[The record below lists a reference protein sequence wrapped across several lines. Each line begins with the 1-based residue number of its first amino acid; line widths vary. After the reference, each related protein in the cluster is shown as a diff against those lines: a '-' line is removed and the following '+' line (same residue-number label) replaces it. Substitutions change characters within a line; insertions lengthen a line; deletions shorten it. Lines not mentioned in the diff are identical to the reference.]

1 MNAVIFKD
9 LQDLIIRILEMN
21 INDKLTKVLIRMFT
35 RLMSQRKEIFDCLK
49 NVLLLYKKEDLDK
62 YYQCNLA
69 IIELG
74 LLGEKTE
81 KWMTRDRVLDNIKG
95 YRDLEEVNVNEIN
108 PEQKDFFAVYLTLY
122 KFIYMLKD
130 KYTDDYLST
139 KEVKLIQTIFHSL
152 NIENILSSLLR
163 EITQEYPDDSTEKI
177 VMKHDNNYYTNN
189 MNQISVNPNSINNEV
204 IKEESSKGKNKD
216 KENEKD
222 FREKAKVMNYK
233 YSLEKLIK
241 EIFCL
246 FEALVHKSTPNESII
261 EVIDFTIDYKYFRDL
276 GLNKL
281 ITELSYNEEFLKM
294 KTPFLI
300 DILKE
305 QLKPDNFKFIKQK
318 FFKLKSIIEY
328 KEQKEYKN
336 VLKKTIISL
345 KLMKNLVTRISE
357 TNYLDILRSK
367 FVEILEQFEILKN
380 NYEEDTKLEN
390 INDKKKNIIYLYT
403 LQFSY
408 YFLTIIYRLAKKIR
422 D

>member
-1 MNAVIFKD
+1 
-9 LQDLIIRILEMN
+9 
-21 INDKLTKVLIRMFT
+21 
-35 RLMSQRKEIFDCLK
+35 
-49 NVLLLYKKEDLDK
+49 
-62 YYQCNLA
+62 
-69 IIELG
+69 
-74 LLGEKTE
+74 
-81 KWMTRDRVLDNIKG
+81 MTRDRVLDNIKG

-163 EITQEYPDDSTEKI
+163 EITQEFPDDSTEKI

-204 IKEESSKGKNKD
+204 IKEESSKVKNKD

-222 FREKAKVMNYK
+222 FRIKAKLMNYK
-233 YSLEKLIK
+233 SSLEKLIK

-246 FEALVHKSTPNESII
+246 FEALVHKSTPNDSII

-281 ITELSYNEEFLKM
+281 ITELSYNEEYLKM

-305 QLKPDNFKFIKQK
+305 NF
-318 FFKLKSIIEY
+318 
-328 KEQKEYKN
+328 
-336 VLKKTIISL
+336 
-345 KLMKNLVTRISE
+345 
-357 TNYLDILRSK
+357 SK
-367 FVEILEQFEILKN
+367 
-380 NYEEDTKLEN
+380 
-390 INDKKKNIIYLYT
+390 
-403 LQFSY
+403 
-408 YFLTIIYRLAKKIR
+408 
-422 D
+422 

>member
-241 EIFCL
+241 
-246 FEALVHKSTPNESII
+246 
-261 EVIDFTIDYKYFRDL
+261 
-276 GLNKL
+276 
-281 ITELSYNEEFLKM
+281 
-294 KTPFLI
+294 
-300 DILKE
+300 
-305 QLKPDNFKFIKQK
+305 
-318 FFKLKSIIEY
+318 
-328 KEQKEYKN
+328 
-336 VLKKTIISL
+336 
-345 KLMKNLVTRISE
+345 
-357 TNYLDILRSK
+357 
-367 FVEILEQFEILKN
+367 
-380 NYEEDTKLEN
+380 
-390 INDKKKNIIYLYT
+390 
-403 LQFSY
+403 
-408 YFLTIIYRLAKKIR
+408 
-422 D
+422 